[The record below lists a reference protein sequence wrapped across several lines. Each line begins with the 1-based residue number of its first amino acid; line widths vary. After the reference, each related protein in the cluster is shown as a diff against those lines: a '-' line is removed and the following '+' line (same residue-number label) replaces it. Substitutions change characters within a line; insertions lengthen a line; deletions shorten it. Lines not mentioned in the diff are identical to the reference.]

1 MENPINGRPVI
12 QAPPAAPVSD
22 KVNTPAA
29 GLTSHEAA
37 DRLQQY
43 GPNAIAEARPHIIRI
58 LLRKFWG
65 MIPGMLELAT
75 VIDLI
80 LHRWTEAIVIAA
92 LLVFNAVVSFLH
104 EGQAQHALALLRQRL
119 TVNARVR
126 RDEHWQLLAAT
137 GIVPGDLLRLRV
149 GDIVPADIR
158 LTNGDILVDQSVLT
172 GESLPV
178 EGRAGS
184 TAYSGSL
191 VSRGE
196 AMGVVT
202 ATGTRTYFGKT
213 AELVRSANAPP
224 RTERLILKIAR
235 YLGSLVMAL
244 ALGAWVAMAMR
255 GTPLAE
261 MLPFGLLLLMSS
273 VPVALP
279 AMFSLSAALGAHALA
294 NVGILVTRLSAIED
308 AASMEVLCLDK
319 TGTITEN
326 RLTVE
331 RVEPSAQITADE
343 VLRFAALA
351 SDEATQDPIDLAIL
365 KAVTERGFAAASSLR
380 LSFVPFDPGT
390 KRSEASV
397 RQDDQ
402 LLRVVKGAP
411 ATVAELSGA
420 PWDRVAKQVARLSE
434 NGARVLAVA
443 AGVGPGL
450 RFAGLIALADPPRSD
465 SAALIAELRRHG
477 VRVLLVT
484 GDGEATVRA
493 IAAKVGIT
501 GEVAPAGT
509 LRKDLDPEAITRFAV
524 FAGVFPQDKFF
535 LVSAL
540 QKAGHVVGMT
550 GDGVNDAPAL
560 KQADVG
566 IAVASATDV
575 AKAAASLV
583 LTRPG
588 LGEIVAAID
597 GSRRIFERMRTYV
610 LTMTARKLSTPIF
623 ISLGV
628 VLLGVF
634 VVTPVLIVVL
644 AFTRDF
650 ATMSISTDRA
660 LPSLQPDRWDVRS
673 LALSGLS
680 LGSVLLISSAAVYW
694 VAKDMLQLS
703 VAETQTVIFLWLTAV
718 DGQVTIY
725 LTRARGFFWTKP
737 YPGHWVMVATLL
749 VVGAAV
755 LMAIEGWL
763 TAPLP
768 PSLIT
773 VLLLLA
779 IVFLFIADLLKVMLI
794 HWGAKPQISIK
805 PTTS

>member
-1 MENPINGRPVI
+1 MLITPNYSAEGLS
-12 QAPPAAPVSD
+12 SD
-22 KVNTPAA
+22 
-29 GLTSHEAA
+29 EAA
-37 DRLQQY
+37 ALLQQH
-43 GPNAIAEARPHIIRI
+43 GPNAVAEARPRRLRV
-58 LLRKFWG
+58 LLGKFWG
-65 MIPGMLELAT
+65 LIPWMLELALL
-75 VIDLI
+75 IDLI
-80 LHRWTEAIVIAA
+80 LGRWVEAGVIGA
-92 LLVFNAVVSFLH
+92 LLVFNAVISFLH
-104 EGQAQHALALLRQRL
+104 EGRAQRAIALLRQRL

-126 RDEHWQLLAAT
+126 RDGRWRLLAAA

-149 GDIVPADIR
+149 GDIVPADIH
-158 LTNGDILVDQSVLT
+158 LTDGDILVDQSVLT

-178 EGRAGS
+178 ELHPGD

-196 AMGVVT
+196 AMGVVM
-202 ATGTRTYFGKT
+202 ATGAHTYFGKT
-213 AELVRSANAPP
+213 AELVRAANAPP

-235 YLGSLVMAL
+235 YLGALVMVL
-244 ALGAWVAMAMR
+244 AIGAWVAMVIQ
-255 GTPLAE
+255 GTPLAQ

-279 AMFSLSAALGAHALA
+279 AMFSLSAALGARALA
-294 NVGILVTRLSAIED
+294 DNGVLVTRLSAIED
-308 AASMEVLCLDK
+308 AASMDVLCLDK

-331 RVEPSAQITADE
+331 NVEPSAPTTAEE

-365 KAVTERGFAAASSLR
+365 KAATERGIAVGSVQR

-390 KRSEASV
+390 KRSEVSV
-397 RQDDQ
+397 RQENQ

-411 ATVAELSGA
+411 ATVAELA
-420 PWDRVAKQVARLSE
+420 DVPWAVITEQVGRLSA

-443 AGVGPGL
+443 SGIGPGL
-450 RFAGLIALADPPRSD
+450 RLAGLIALADPPRSD
-465 SAALIAELRRHG
+465 SAALIAELRSRG

-484 GDGEATVRA
+484 GDGEATARA

-501 GEVAPAGT
+501 GEVAPAGI
-509 LRKDLDPEAITRFAV
+509 LHKDLDPEVAARFAV
-524 FAGVFPQDKFF
+524 FARVFPQDKFF
-535 LVSAL
+535 LVQAL

-588 LGEIVAAID
+588 LGEIVAAIE
-597 GSRRIFERMRTYV
+597 GSRRIFQRMRTYV
-610 LTMTARKLSTPIF
+610 STMMARKLSTPTF

-628 VLLGVF
+628 IFLGTF

-644 AFTRDF
+644 AFSRDF
-650 ATMSISTDRA
+650 ATMSISTDRV
-660 LPSLQPDRWDVRS
+660 LPSPGPDRWDVRS
-673 LALSGLS
+673 LALAGLGLGSMLLVSSAGVYWLATDVLRLS
-680 LGSVLLISSAAVYW
+680 LV
-694 VAKDMLQLS
+694 Q
-703 VAETQTVIFLWLTAV
+703 TQTAIFLWLTAV

-725 LTRARGFFWTKP
+725 LTRTRSFFWTKP
-737 YPGHWVMVATLL
+737 YPGRWVIAATLL
-749 VVGAAV
+749 VIGAAI
-755 LMAIEGWL
+755 LLSIEGWL
-763 TAPLP
+763 MAPLP
-768 PSLIT
+768 PLLIAG
-773 VLLLLA
+773 LLLLA
-779 IVFLFIADLLKVMLI
+779 AAFFSVADLLKVALAHSSARI
-794 HWGAKPQISIK
+794 PHARD
-805 PTTS
+805 